1 MMIMRKNFL
10 KTAELKKVT
19 AEKIL
24 ARRRENTIVQV
35 GYEQLSPINILGYSM
50 NIASSH

>member
-10 KTAELKKVT
+10 KTAELNKVT

-24 ARRRENTIVQV
+24 ARRENTIVQV
-35 GYEQLSPINILGYSM
+35 GYEQLSPINILGFSM